1 MNEYDVVIIGG
12 GTGGYV
18 CAIRGA
24 QLGLKVALV
33 EKDRLGGVC
42 LNWGCIPTKT
52 LLRSATAY
60 QQALGLAE
68 LGVRVDGSISVDW
81 DAIQTRKETV
91 VERLVSGVERLLA
104 GHGVEVIRGTAHLSS
119 PHRVEVGLLDGGQR
133 TLQARDV
140 VVATGSVPTRPPI
153 GGLDLPGVV
162 SSDELLA
169 LDVLPQRLA
178 IIGGG
183 VIGIEFATLFRALG
197 VEVTVVEMLPHIL
210 PPVDR
215 ELSKRYQVYLRRQ
228 GVALRVGAQ
237 VEAVAET
244 GNGELAIHYT
254 RKRKAEVVEAEV
266 VLNAT
271 GRVAFSQGLGL
282 EQLGVKRERGQVWVD
297 DRLATNVSGIW
308 AIGDVTGKVMLA
320 HVASRQGEVAAEA
333 IAGRDSRMDYRAV
346 PNVVFSSPEI
356 ASVGLTSQEAEE
368 QDIAVEVGSFP
379 FSASG
384 KALALGET
392 EGQVN
397 LLCEPGSGR
406 VLGMHV
412 MGPHASDLVAEGAL
426 AIHVGATA
434 QALAETIHAHP
445 TLSEAVAEAARD
457 VAFGEAIHFQRL
469 RRRGRGPT

>member
-1 MNEYDVVIIGG
+1 VNEYDVVIIGG

-18 CAIRGA
+18 CAIRSA
-24 QLGLKVALV
+24 QLGLHVALV

-52 LLRSATAY
+52 LLQSATAY

-68 LGVRVDGSISVDW
+68 FGVRVDGSISVDW
-81 DAIQTRKETV
+81 DAIQTRKESV
-91 VERLVSGVERLLA
+91 VARLVSGVERLLA
-104 GHGVEVIRGTAHLSS
+104 GHSVELMRGTANLSS
-119 PHRVEVGLLDGGQR
+119 PHQVEVSLVDGGQR

-140 VVATGSVPTRPPI
+140 VVATGSVPARPPI
-153 GGLDLPGVV
+153 RGLDLPGVV
-162 SSDELLA
+162 SSDGLLG
-169 LDVLPQRLA
+169 LEVLPQRLA

-183 VIGIEFATLFRALG
+183 VIGIEFATLFSALD

-215 ELSKRYQVYLRRQ
+215 ELSKRYQVCLRRQ
-228 GVALRVGAQ
+228 RVTVRVGAQ
-237 VEAVAET
+237 VEEISET
-244 GNGELAIHYT
+244 GDRLAVQYT
-254 RKRKAEVVEAEV
+254 RKGEAEVVEAEV

-282 EQLGVKRERGQVWVD
+282 DQLGVKRERGQVWVD
-297 DRLATNVSGIW
+297 DHLATNIPGIW
-308 AIGDVTGKVMLA
+308 AVGDVTGKVMLA

-368 QDIAVEVGSFP
+368 QDIDVEVGSFP

-384 KALALGET
+384 KAVALGET

-397 LLCEPGSGR
+397 LLCEPESGK

-412 MGPHASDLVAEGAL
+412 MGPHASDLAAEGAL
-426 AIHVGATA
+426 AIQLGVTA
-434 QALAETIHAHP
+434 QELAETIHAHP
-445 TLSEAVAEAARD
+445 SLSEAVAEAARD
-457 VAFGEAIHFQRL
+457 VAFGEAIHFQKL
-469 RRRGRGPT
+469 RRRGRGSA